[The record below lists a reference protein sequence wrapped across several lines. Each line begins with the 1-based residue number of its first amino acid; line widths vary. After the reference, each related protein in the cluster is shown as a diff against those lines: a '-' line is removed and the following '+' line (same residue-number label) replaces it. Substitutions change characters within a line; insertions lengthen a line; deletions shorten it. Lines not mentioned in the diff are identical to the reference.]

1 MNSALPL
8 LEQRLLLTHVTGL
21 SREQWITRE
30 PSLSAEQQEQYENLA
45 AQRVAGVP
53 MAYLLRERE
62 FYGRS
67 FYVSPAVL
75 IPRPETE
82 LLVDFVLQHAAP
94 GACVLDVGTGSGA
107 IAVSIAAERPDLQ
120 VVAVDLNDDALAVA
134 ERNNIRLAQGRVH
147 LLCSDWFSALSEQE
161 PFDVIVSNPPYIA
174 ATDAHLQQGDL
185 RYEPVQALTDGV
197 DGLQCLRHLIQHA
210 SRYLRVPGWLAL
222 EHGYDQAATV
232 RALLQAAGWQAVQS
246 QRDLAQIERIS
257 YGRK

>member
-1 MNSALPL
+1 MNVALPL

-82 LLVDFVLQHAAP
+82 LLVEFVLQHAAP
-94 GACVLDVGTGSGA
+94 GARVLDAGTGSGA

-147 LLCSDWFSALSEQE
+147 LLCCDWFSALSEQA

-174 ATDAHLQQGDL
+174 AGDPHLQQGDL
-185 RYEPVQALTDGV
+185 RYEPAQALTDGV

-210 SRYLRVPGWLAL
+210 GRHLRPQGWLAL
-222 EHGYDQAATV
+222 EHGYDQAVAV
-232 RALLQAAGWQAVQS
+232 RALMQDRGWRDVQS

>member
-1 MNSALPL
+1 MNPALPL

-30 PSLSAEQQEQYENLA
+30 PNLNAEQQEQYDSL
-45 AQRVAGVP
+45 VARRLSGVP
-53 MAYLLRERE
+53 MAYLLGTRE

-82 LLVDFVLQHAAP
+82 LLVEFVLQHAAP
-94 GACVLDVGTGSGA
+94 GARVLDAGTGSGA

-120 VVAVDLNDDALAVA
+120 VVAVDLNDDALALAGRNSTRWA
-134 ERNNIRLAQGRVH
+134 EGRVH
-147 LLCSDWFSALSEQE
+147 LVRSDWFSALSEQE

-174 ATDAHLQQGDL
+174 AVDPHLQQGDL
-185 RYEPVQALTDGV
+185 RYEPAQALTDGA

-210 SRYLRVPGWLAL
+210 SRYLRDQGWLAL
-222 EHGYDQAATV
+222 EHGYDQAAAV
-232 RALLQAAGWQAVQS
+232 RALMQDRGWRDVQS